1 MLNARSTAW
10 TEAAGN
16 PMRSLAASV
25 AATNKCLAQSDK
37 SDVGLKATKKRL
49 RSVLQGLT
57 LGLGDI
63 VNLLFIWLGFAIVV
77 GIAAAHR
84 GRKGAAWLL
93 LAVVTSPLIAGLLVL
108 VLPDPN
114 KERQQQEL
122 LKTARKCPLC
132 AELVRREAIVCKHC
146 GRDLP
151 PYRDHRDDQQANE
164 LKGTPVAAGTYRGYD
179 YVHFS
184 NGTAE
189 LKLPSGK
196 WRRFS
201 TADDLTVYVNV
212 IIGSASKSGWHHM
225 SPRR

>member
-1 MLNARSTAW
+1 
-10 TEAAGN
+10 
-16 PMRSLAASV
+16 
-25 AATNKCLAQSDK
+25 
-37 SDVGLKATKKRL
+37 
-49 RSVLQGLT
+49 
-57 LGLGDI
+57 

-84 GRKGAAWLL
+84 GRNGAAWLL
-93 LAVVTSPLIAGLLVL
+93 LAVVTSPLIAGLLLL

-151 PYRDHRDDQQANE
+151 PCRDHRDDQRTNE
-164 LKGTPVAAGTYRGYD
+164 LKKTPVAAGTYRGYD

-189 LKLPSGK
+189 LKLPSREMETVFDS
-196 WRRFS
+196 RRS
-201 TADDLTVYVNV
+201 DR
-212 IIGSASKSGWHHM
+212 ICRCHHWLCI
-225 SPRR
+225 SITLAPRVAAWLGER